1 MIYLD
6 GQIMLHKQI
15 PFCVLYC
22 SSDDVHVR
30 KVANCNLTW
39 HLVVNIQRIS
49 SNQKKYISTILIYV
63 VSNVSMPVAQPLNIS
78 ATQARTPL
86 EPYKTEGTG

>member
-1 MIYLD
+1 
-6 GQIMLHKQI
+6 MLHKQI
-15 PFCVLYC
+15 PFWVLYC
-22 SSDDVHVR
+22 YSDDVYVR
-30 KVANCNLTW
+30 KVAYCNLIW
-39 HLVVNIQRIS
+39 HLVVNISKIS
-49 SNQKKYISTILIYV
+49 RNQNIYISTILIYV